1 MENNMRIE
9 NEDMELSKVLWEK
22 YEPSLRRLCN
32 YKLSSYPDEID
43 DVIGETYL
51 ALCNSINKGTEI
63 QNPKAWLY
71 GILNNQ
77 IKLKYSEI
85 DRKKKTY
92 IRLESVEHELFYN
105 VSFDEETLSE
115 DIIENL
121 KDDIF
126 DELIDAERTLLIL
139 IYDKKIKLKDVARIL
154 NTTEAAV
161 KQKHY
166 RLKRKIKK
174 LAKEKLKKYE

>member
-1 MENNMRIE
+1 MLTENK
-9 NEDMELSKVLWEK
+9 DMELLKILWEQ
-22 YEPSLRRLCN
+22 YEPDLRRICN
-32 YKLSSYPDEID
+32 YKLSGYMNEID

-51 ALCNSINKGTEI
+51 ALCNTINNGTEV
-63 QNPKAWLY
+63 QNPKALLY

-85 DRKKKTY
+85 DRRKKIY
-92 IRLESVEHELFYN
+92 IRLESVEHKLFYN
-105 VSFDEETLSE
+105 VDFDEKALSE
-115 DIIENL
+115 EIIEKL
-121 KDDIF
+121 KDDVF
-126 DELIDAERTLLIL
+126 EELIDAERTLLIL
-139 IYDKKIKLKDVARIL
+139 VYDKKIKLKDAAKVL

-174 LAKEKLKKYE
+174 LAKEKLKNYE

>member
-1 MENNMRIE
+1 MVTNN
-9 NEDMELSKVLWEK
+9 NDMKLSKILWEE
-22 YEPSLRRLCN
+22 YEPNLRRICN
-32 YKLSSYPDEID
+32 YKLSNYPDEID

-51 ALCNSINKGTEI
+51 ALCNAINKGLEI

-71 GILNNQ
+71 GTLNNQ

-85 DRKKKTY
+85 DKKKKIY
-92 IRLESVEHELFYN
+92 IRLERVEHELFYN
-105 VSFDEETLSE
+105 IDFEKDELIEETIEVLE
-115 DIIENL
+115 DV
-121 KDDIF
+121 IF
-126 DELIDAERTLLIL
+126 DELIDAERTLLVL
-139 IYDKKIKLKDVARIL
+139 IYEKNIKLKEVAKIL

>member
-1 MENNMRIE
+1 MLTENR
-9 NEDMELSKVLWEK
+9 DMELSKVLWEE

-43 DVIGETYL
+43 DVIAETYL
-51 ALCNSINKGTEI
+51 ALCNAIDKGTEI

-71 GILNNQ
+71 GTLNNR

-92 IRLESVEHELFYN
+92 IRFDSIEHKLFYC
-105 VSFDEETLSE
+105 VDFEEEELSE
-115 DIIENL
+115 DTIERL
-121 KDDIF
+121 KDDVF
-126 DELIDAERTLLIL
+126 SELIDAERTLLVL
-139 IYDKKIKLKDVARIL
+139 IYDKKIKLKDVAKIL